1 MKLDLT
7 STKVFEMNR
16 AWVWVC
22 VVALG
27 CSDDGTPEPE
37 PTTDAG
43 SDAGDFLASCG
54 YVNAF
59 SETPEC
65 REYRGGSWTQEAA
78 EADCRRVFLG
88 RAGTF
93 ALEACSFAD
102 ETGRCV
108 VGDLSADGY
117 TLVSS
122 GDPSS
127 CGAAQTGCETF
138 AGGTFTPD
146 AACGD
151 GCVAG
156 EEIAQ
161 PFVPMFVDCRPA
173 LEGEPPGAT
182 DGQVCTPTL
191 ISASTEPG
199 RRYADYAD
207 CDVVRTQRPYY
218 AMPTEIEANPDDPRL
233 SDESYLDELA
243 WLRSETESSACACC
257 HSSSKTPSGP
267 AVWDT
272 EAGALWIDTVSDE
285 ALAMLAGFT
294 DSAAFGF
301 FPTAQNNGFDRSETG
316 LPTTDVA
323 RLRAF
328 ATREL
333 ERRGLSVDEAR
344 ALPPFAPF
352 FRELIEFEPEACEDG
367 IGLDAEGALRWSGG
381 NARYVYVL
389 EADAQAP
396 GVPPNFDLPEGTLW
410 SIAVAPDATSI
421 PCGMPYG
428 SVPEGVTQRIPTVGA
443 APALESGRSYFLY
456 VLRDVV
462 QPITRC
468 VFVAP

>member
-1 MKLDLT
+1 MIRSLLLT
-7 STKVFEMNR
+7 LVL
-16 AWVWVC
+16 AV
-22 VVALG
+22 G
-27 CSDDGTPEPE
+27 CSDDDASPDPN
-37 PTTDAG
+37 PAPPDAG
-43 SDAGDFLASCG
+43 APSSDFVASCG

-65 REYRGGSWTQEAA
+65 KEYRGGWTQESA

-93 ALEACSFAD
+93 ALGAPCAFDD

-108 VGDLSADGY
+108 VGDLDDDGY

-127 CGAAQTGCETF
+127 CGAARTGCETF
-138 AGGTFTPD
+138 AGGTFNP
-146 AACGD
+146 ASVCGD
-151 GCVAG
+151 GCIPG
-156 EEIAQ
+156 EDVGQ
-161 PFVPMFVDCRPA
+161 PFVPMNVDCRPA
-173 LEGEPPGAT
+173 REGEPAGAT
-182 DGQVCTPTL
+182 DGEVCTPTI
-191 ISASTEPG
+191 ISGSTEPG

-218 AMPTEIEANPDDPRL
+218 AMPTEVTSTPDDPRL
-233 SDESYLDELA
+233 DDADYLEELA
-243 WLRSETESSACACC
+243 WLRSEAEASACACC
-257 HSSSKTPSGP
+257 HSSSRTPSGA

-272 EAGALWIDTVSDE
+272 EAGPLWIDTVSDE
-285 ALAMLAGFT
+285 ALAMLGGLT

-301 FPTAQNNGFDRSETG
+301 LPAAQNNGFDRSETG
-316 LPTTDVA
+316 LPTTDTT

-328 ATREL
+328 VAREL
-333 ERRGLSVDEAR
+333 ERRGLTVDEAR

-352 FRELIEFEPEACEDG
+352 FRELIEFEPEACEEG
-367 IGLDAEGALRWSGG
+367 VGLDAEGVLHWNGG

-410 SIAVAPDATSI
+410 SIAVSPEATSI
-421 PCGMPYG
+421 ACETSYG
-428 SVPEGVTQRIPTVGA
+428 AVPEGAAQRVPAEGA
-443 APALESGRSYFLY
+443 APTLESGSTYFLV
-456 VLRDVV
+456 VLRDVA

-468 VFVAP
+468 LFVAP

>member
-1 MKLDLT
+1 MTRTLLLT
-7 STKVFEMNR
+7 LVL
-16 AWVWVC
+16 AV
-22 VVALG
+22 G
-27 CSDDGTPEPE
+27 CSDDDSSPDPNPDTP
-37 PTTDAG
+37 DAG
-43 SDAGDFLASCG
+43 APSSDFVASCG

-65 REYRGGSWTQEAA
+65 KEYRGGWTQESA

-93 ALEACSFAD
+93 ALGEPCAFED

-108 VGDLSADGY
+108 VGDLDDDGY

-138 AGGTFTPD
+138 AGGTFNP
-146 AACGD
+146 ASVCGD
-151 GCVAG
+151 GCIPG
-156 EEIAQ
+156 EDVGQ

-173 LEGEPPGAT
+173 REGEPEGAT
-182 DGQVCTPTL
+182 DGEVCTPTI
-191 ISASTEPG
+191 ISGSTEPG

-218 AMPTEIEANPDDPRL
+218 AMPTEVTSTPDDPRL
-233 SDESYLDELA
+233 DDADYLAELA
-243 WLRSETESSACACC
+243 WLRSEAEASACACC
-257 HSSSKTPSGP
+257 HSSSRTPSGA

-272 EAGALWIDTVSDE
+272 EAGPLWIDTVSDE
-285 ALAMLAGFT
+285 ALAMLGGLT

-301 FPTAQNNGFDRSETG
+301 LPVAQNNGFDRSETG
-316 LPTTDVA
+316 LPTTDTT

-328 ATREL
+328 VAREL
-333 ERRGLSVDEAR
+333 ERRGLTVDEAR

-352 FRELIEFEPEACEDG
+352 FRELIEFEPEACEEG
-367 IGLDAEGALRWSGG
+367 VGLDAEGVLHWNGG

-410 SIAVAPDATSI
+410 SIAVAPEATSI
-421 PCGMPYG
+421 ACETPYG
-428 SVPEGVTQRIPTVGA
+428 AVPEGAAQRVPAEGA
-443 APALESGRSYFLY
+443 APTLESGSTYFLV
-456 VLRDVV
+456 VLRDVA

-468 VFVAP
+468 LFVAP

>member
-1 MKLDLT
+1 MTRTLLLT
-7 STKVFEMNR
+7 LVL
-16 AWVWVC
+16 AV
-22 VVALG
+22 G
-27 CSDDGTPEPE
+27 CSDDDSSPDPNPDTP
-37 PTTDAG
+37 DAG
-43 SDAGDFLASCG
+43 APSSDFVASCG

-65 REYRGGSWTQEAA
+65 KEYRGGWTQESA

-93 ALEACSFAD
+93 ALGEPCAFED

-108 VGDLSADGY
+108 VGDLDDDGY

-138 AGGTFTPD
+138 AGGTFNP
-146 AACGD
+146 ASVCGD
-151 GCVAG
+151 GCIPG
-156 EEIAQ
+156 EDVGQ
-161 PFVPMFVDCRPA
+161 PFVPMIVDCRPA
-173 LEGEPPGAT
+173 REGEPEGAT
-182 DGQVCTPTL
+182 DGEVCTPTI
-191 ISASTEPG
+191 ISGSTEPG

-218 AMPTEIEANPDDPRL
+218 AMPTEVTSTPDDPRL
-233 SDESYLDELA
+233 DDADYLAELA
-243 WLRSETESSACACC
+243 WLRSEAEASACACC
-257 HSSSKTPSGP
+257 HSSSRTPSGA

-272 EAGALWIDTVSDE
+272 EAGPLWIDTVSDE
-285 ALAMLAGFT
+285 ALAMLGGLT

-301 FPTAQNNGFDRSETG
+301 LPVAQNNGFDRSETG
-316 LPTTDVA
+316 LPTTDTT

-328 ATREL
+328 VAREL
-333 ERRGLSVDEAR
+333 ERRGLTVDEAR
-344 ALPPFAPF
+344 ALAPFAPF
-352 FRELIEFEPEACEDG
+352 FRELIEFEPEACEEG
-367 IGLDAEGALRWSGG
+367 VGLDAEGVLHWNGG

-410 SIAVAPDATSI
+410 SIAVAPEATSI
-421 PCGMPYG
+421 ACETPYG
-428 SVPEGVTQRIPTVGA
+428 AVPEGAAQRVPAEGA
-443 APALESGRSYFLY
+443 APTLESGSTYFLV
-456 VLRDVV
+456 VLRDVA

-468 VFVAP
+468 LFVAP